1 MATLEEL
8 ENGLRK
14 AHAAGNADHAR
25 RFADAIRQMRGSQ
38 PKQRITA
45 EQARDPS
52 LIPGERYRAA
62 GMEPPKR
69 GSGSS
74 GNRYGDYL
82 AGVGKSIVDTAS
94 GIRQYAVDAAGDPA
108 NALGPLGKPLLRA
121 VAGDRFDA
129 AAEKSPTLQGVRN
142 YGQRLRNEEA
152 ERRRVLPSV
161 SEDPAFA
168 LGNVVGTLGQLFTP
182 GAALRGTTAGRAAL
196 PTTAGGNAL
205 QGLALGTV
213 QPVAG
218 HGERD
223 VNQAVGGLAGWLGA
237 AVPQA
242 VGGTANTLGR
252 MLGGLSS
259 AERAAAQQIVSVAEN
274 PAALGVAQPSAVPG
288 VVRTA
293 AQETG
298 DRGVAAL
305 ERVARGRNPGVFAPI
320 DERNNAA
327 RVALLERIAGDDEA
341 MATAEAARNA
351 ATSDLRDAAMREGQD
366 YSRMSGIMQD
376 LERARLMLQAQ
387 DVAALN
393 AANAPLRSVGGAA
406 PFPVM
411 TQQQIEQQVSGV
423 SRTDLGQ
430 LVSRLREISS
440 SNSGNPA
447 VQSTLDRV
455 DSALGDARNSVS
467 GLYNVRKYID
477 ALLTGKAGSD
487 TTAARA
493 ATAELMA
500 MKNAV
505 DEEISSRAPT
515 FTDYLSSYREMSK
528 PINRMEFGREMLSRT
543 AAANPADMVGTPLL
557 QAAPFGR
564 AMKDL
569 DAIAARATGFNKA
582 KAADFL
588 TASDLSD
595 LNAIADDMARI
606 AISQRNVSVNSTT
619 DANRYLGDQLAN
631 EAAREAAKQ
640 LPFGL
645 GALTYFQNKAAAQ
658 TQEKMAYLLANP
670 ERLREVLA
678 ALPSKDRAAV
688 NKVLLQLSARPAA
701 AAPAL
706 TE

>member
-8 ENGLRK
+8 EAGLRK

-52 LIPGERYRAA
+52 LIPEERYRAA

-74 GNRYGDYL
+74 GNRYSDYL
-82 AGVGKSIVDTAS
+82 AGVGKSIADTAS

-121 VAGDRFDA
+121 IAGDRFDA
-129 AAEKSPTLQGVRN
+129 AAAKSPTLQGVRN

-152 ERRRVLPSV
+152 ERRQVLPSV

-218 HGERD
+218 QGERD
-223 VNQAVGGLAGWLGA
+223 VNQGVGGLAGFLGVK
-237 AVPQA
+237 VPQA

-274 PAALGVAQPSAVPG
+274 PTALGVAQPSAVPG

-305 ERVARGRNPGVFAPI
+305 ERVARGRNPGVFAQI

-327 RVALLERIAGDDEA
+327 RVALLERMAGTDADLA
-341 MATAEAARNA
+341 AAEAARTGAGAVARQEAMQAGPVDISQTLTALDDAIASSEGRSAIEPALRSLRTRLVQEQEGAPGLVTQTPEDRIRVLENIRLDIGDMLSGKFGGDSGKA
-351 ATSDLRDAAMREGQD
+351 LAGSRELIKVRDALNQEIGGQ
-366 YSRMSGIMQD
+366 
-376 LERARLMLQAQ
+376 
-387 DVAALN
+387 V
-393 AANAPLRSVGGAA
+393 
-406 PFPVM
+406 
-411 TQQQIEQQVSGV
+411 
-423 SRTDLGQ
+423 
-430 LVSRLREISS
+430 
-440 SNSGNPA
+440 PA
-447 VQSTLDRV
+447 
-455 DSALGDARNSVS
+455 
-467 GLYNVRKYID
+467 
-477 ALLTGKAGSD
+477 
-487 TTAARA
+487 
-493 ATAELMA
+493 
-500 MKNAV
+500 
-505 DEEISSRAPT
+505 
-515 FTDYLSSYREMSK
+515 FTDYLNAYRTMSP

-645 GALTYFQNKAAAQ
+645 GALTYFQNKASAQ

-706 TE
+706 AE